1 MVQDHSGAG
10 SNTMNRQGTTI
21 FATLSGVRRCKG
33 QAFFDGKSG
42 SKIIK
47 IDTAIPP
54 GYRRV
59 LKNG

>member
-1 MVQDHSGAG
+1 
-10 SNTMNRQGTTI
+10 MNRQGTTI